1 MEQANLTPLHAH
13 SSHNEIFRCPLLFMC
28 QVIYMKQQLENL
40 YKQTIAT
47 IEKAASIDEL
57 EQIRVK
63 VLGRK
68 GELTQILRSLGT
80 LPQEERIETG
90 KLSNELKDSIE
101 EALEKRKTQLTQQH
115 INKLIMED
123 WLDVTLTKPGL
134 LQEYQ
139 RGHLHPISQI
149 QYEIED
155 IFTSMGFEILDGPEV
170 ETDYYN
176 FEALN
181 IPPYHPARD
190 MQDTFWTED
199 GNLLRTHTSAIQIR
213 GMERLKPPFR
223 VIGPGRVFRYES
235 IDASHENTFY
245 QVEGMMIDKD
255 ISVAH
260 LIYFM
265 KTLLKEIFK
274 RNITI
279 RLRPGYFPFVEPGFE
294 LDIQCLIC
302 GGKGCSVCKYSGWL
316 ELLPCGLVQPNVLRY
331 GKIDPDK
338 WSGFAF
344 GLGLN
349 RLVMMRYGINDIR
362 HFLSGDIRFLY
373 QF

>member
-1 MEQANLTPLHAH
+1 MEEKIHAIYAAAETAL
-13 SSHNEIFRCPLLFMC
+13 SQTTKEEEI
-28 QVIYMKQQLENL
+28 E
-40 YKQTIAT
+40 
-47 IEKAASIDEL
+47 E
-57 EQIRVK
+57 IRVRF
-63 VLGRK
+63 LGRK
-68 GELTQILRSLGT
+68 GELTQILRGLGE
-80 LPQEERIETG
+80 LPSEKRSFIG
-90 KLSNELKDSIE
+90 KLANEIKTKIEHAIQSKLDTIRASRFSRLIDEEWIDVSLDSP
-101 EALEKRKTQLTQQH
+101 RST
-115 INKLIMED
+115 
-123 WLDVTLTKPGL
+123 G
-134 LQEYQ
+134 EYS

-155 IFTSMGFEILDGPEV
+155 IFTSMGFTILDGPEV

-181 IPPYHPARD
+181 IPWYHPARD

-199 GNLLRTHTSAIQIR
+199 GNLLRTHTSAIQVR
-213 GMERLKPPFR
+213 GMETHRPPFR
-223 VIGPGRVFRYES
+223 VIGPGRVFRYEAT
-235 IDASHENTFY
+235 DASHENTFY
-245 QVEGMMIDKD
+245 QVEGMMVDRE

-265 KTLLKEIFK
+265 KVLLREIFK
-274 RNITI
+274 TEVTI

-294 LDIQCLIC
+294 LDIHCLIC
-302 GGKGCSVCKYSGWL
+302 NGKGCSVCKQSGWV
-316 ELLPCGLVQPNVLRY
+316 ELLPCGLVHPNVLRY
-331 GKIDPDK
+331 GNIDPDQ

-362 HFLSGDIRFLY
+362 HFLSGDIRFVC